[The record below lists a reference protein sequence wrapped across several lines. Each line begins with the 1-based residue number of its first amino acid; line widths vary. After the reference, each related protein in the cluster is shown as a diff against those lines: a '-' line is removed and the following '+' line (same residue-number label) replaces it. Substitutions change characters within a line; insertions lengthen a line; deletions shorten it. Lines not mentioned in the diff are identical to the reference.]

1 MSPVDP
7 NAVTHGLSPTG
18 RRIAGIVLPISGILI
33 LGAFLGIL
41 ITREASWI
49 TFFDN
54 FHWTVAYSAAALMAW
69 FGVAEAES
77 DTKVPRRWFAV
88 GLTLHA
94 LGQILWDI
102 QVAFG
107 SNSFPGPSDLFYLS
121 LGPCI
126 LLGLVEALR
135 RNVGRLVFRTV
146 MLDVASLVG
155 AVMMVTLTLF
165 LPHRGSTE
173 LGALLVMVAY
183 PVGLLGAASVGV
195 LMIPTLRLRLDPGWL
210 VLLGALVLNGGLWM
224 HWNMLTLDGRLEA
237 GTFFNAS
244 ISIAALI
251 LGWGGRHW
259 KVIRRDDP
267 NWERRCEWILRLL
280 PLLVVIATSIA
291 VVMVLTLPEITPAV
305 RHLVP
310 ACAFVVAGFA
320 LARQSLLL
328 RERDEMLDA
337 LRQARELEFNY
348 QALFDTAQDGILIL
362 NGTAVEDCNPS
373 AQHLFGCGRQDL
385 IGSSFLVFCPELQ
398 PDGTRSGP
406 LFSEYSVPAVAGQP
420 QFFEWMIRQRDGRDA
435 LTEVR
440 LNLFEGGGR
449 PRLQAVIRDVGDRR
463 KAERELRQ
471 RLELESRFSKLAR
484 NVPGVL
490 FALKMDPLGGVSL
503 PYLSPKS
510 ESILGVRSES
520 PGEDGRRLLARL
532 HREDVRKVIESLR
545 WSAESLSPW
554 NEEFRTVPAYRGE
567 TWIEGRAIPERQVT
581 GDTLWH
587 GILLDITQRR
597 SSQVAMDRGRRELQ
611 LILDSVP
618 AMIFYKDR
626 QHRILRVNAEAG
638 RITGLASEQVEGFTD
653 SELNR
658 AEAADYIRD
667 EEEVMA
673 SGVAKRGIVEP
684 LRTADGIRWMLT
696 DKLPYRDESGQ
707 IVGVIGFALDI
718 TERKRAEDERKRLAA
733 DLLQSQKMEAIGQ
746 LAGGV
751 AHDFNNILA
760 VIHCNASLLQDSIR
774 DPRSAELVKQIFG
787 AVDRAARM
795 IRQLL
800 LVGRRKPMDPAD
812 LDVGEVVTAMVSLLR
827 PLVGKAITIE
837 IDVEPGL
844 PQAHADASMLE
855 QVLLNLTVNARDAM
869 PSGGMLKILVRR
881 IAIASESLPSHPDA
895 RVGEFVKLS
904 VVDQGT
910 GIPPE
915 VMPHIF
921 EPFFTTKDQGKGT
934 GLGLSTVYGIVRE
947 HLGWLEVETETGR
960 GTAVHVYL
968 PLGSSEIRVIRRD
981 PSLGALPSSKGGAT
995 ILLVEDQ
1002 PALRSV
1008 ARALLEHFGYQVI
1021 EAPDGRAA
1029 LALWKTQRDQIDLLF
1044 TDLVMPSG
1052 VSGKDL
1058 AIELRKDRPDLPIL
1072 FTSGFSREMLDDP
1085 ASKSSVVGGFLAKP
1099 YTADRLSMAVEKALR
1114 TVGVRIESER
1124 RLVDRGG
1131 TL

>member
-1 MSPVDP
+1 M
-7 NAVTHGLSPTG
+7 G
-18 RRIAGIVLPISGILI
+18 RRIAGSVLPISGMLI

-41 ITREASWI
+41 TTRDASWI

-54 FHWTVAYSAAALMAW
+54 LHWTVAYSAAALLAW

-77 DTKVPRRWFAV
+77 DARLPRRWFAV
-88 GLTLHA
+88 GLTLYA
-94 LGQILWDI
+94 VGQILWDI
-102 QVAFG
+102 QVAVG
-107 SNSFPGPSDLFYLS
+107 NNPFPGPSDLFYLW
-121 LGPCI
+121 LGPCT

-135 RNVGRLVFRTV
+135 RNVGRLEFRTV
-146 MLDVASLVG
+146 MLDAISLAG
-155 AVMMVTLTLF
+155 AVLMVTLTLY
-165 LPHRGSTE
+165 LPRRGGTE
-173 LGALLVMVAY
+173 VGSLLVMVAY
-183 PVGLLGAASVGV
+183 PVGLLGAASVGA
-195 LMIPTLRLRLDPGWL
+195 LMIPTLRLRADPGWL
-210 VLLGALVLNGGLWM
+210 VLLAALVLNGGLWM
-224 HWNMLTLDGRLEA
+224 RWNILTLDDRLGT
-237 GTFFNAS
+237 GTFFNAGF
-244 ISIAALI
+244 SIAALI
-251 LGWGGRHW
+251 LGWGARHW
-259 KVIRRDDP
+259 KVVRRDDP
-267 NWERRCEWILRLL
+267 SWERRCEWILRLM
-280 PLLVVIATSIA
+280 PLLVVIAASIA
-291 VVMVLTLPEITPAV
+291 VVMVLTLPGITPAV

-328 RERDEMLDA
+328 RERDRLLDA
-337 LRQARELEFNY
+337 QRQARELEFNY
-348 QALFDTAQDGILIL
+348 QALFETAQDGILIL
-362 NGTAVEDCNPS
+362 NGTVVEDCNPS
-373 AQHLFGCGRQDL
+373 AQHLFGCGRRDL

-406 LFSEYSVPAVAGQP
+406 LFAEFSVPAVAGQP

-440 LNLFEGGGR
+440 LNLLEGGVC
-449 PRLQAVIRDVGDRR
+449 PRLQAVIRDVGERR
-463 KAERELRQ
+463 KAERELHQ

-510 ESILGVRSES
+510 ESILGVRPES

-532 HREDVRKVIESLR
+532 HRDDVRKVIETLR

-554 NEEFRTVPAYRGE
+554 HEEFRTVAAYRGE

-587 GILLDITQRR
+587 GILLDISQRR
-597 SSQVAMDRGRRELQ
+597 SAEVAMERGRRELQ

-626 QHRILRVNAEAG
+626 HHRILRVNAEAG
-638 RITGLASEQVEGFTD
+638 RITGLAREQVEGFTD
-653 SELNR
+653 GELHR
-658 AEAADYIRD
+658 EEAAAYIRD
-667 EEEVMA
+667 EEEVMTT
-673 SGVAKRGIVEP
+673 GLAKRGIVEP
-684 LRTADGIRWMLT
+684 LRAAGGIRWMLT

-707 IVGVIGFALDI
+707 IVGIIGFSLDI
-718 TERKRAEDERKRLAA
+718 TERKRAEDERKKLAA
-733 DLLQSQKMEAIGQ
+733 ELLQSQKMEAIGQ

-760 VIHCNASLLQDSIR
+760 VIHCNASLLQDSVR
-774 DPRSAELVKQIFG
+774 DPRSAELVNQIFG

-812 LDVGEVVTAMVSLLR
+812 LDVGEVVTAMASLLQ
-827 PLVGKAITIE
+827 PLVGKAITIN

-844 PQAHADASMLE
+844 PQARADASMLE

-869 PSGGMLKILVRR
+869 PSGGVLKILVRR
-881 IAIASESLPSHPDA
+881 IAISSESLPAHPDA
-895 RVGEFVKLS
+895 RVGEFVRVS
-904 VVDQGT
+904 VIDHGT

-915 VMPHIF
+915 VMPRIF

-947 HLGWLEVETETGR
+947 HLGWIEVETEAGR
-960 GTAVHVYL
+960 GTAIHIYL
-968 PLGSSEIRVIRRD
+968 PSGSSEVWATKRD
-981 PSLGALPSSKGGAT
+981 PARGANPGAGAT

-1008 ARALLEHFGYQVI
+1008 ARALLEHFGYRVI

-1029 LALWKTQRDQIDLLF
+1029 LELWRTQRDGVDLLF

-1052 VSGKDL
+1052 VSGKEL
-1058 AIELRKDRPDLPIL
+1058 AVELRKDRPELPIL

-1085 ASKSSVVGGFLAKP
+1085 ASKSSVTGGFLAKP
-1099 YTADRLSMAVEKALR
+1099 YTAERLSMAVEKALR
-1114 TVGVRIESER
+1114 AAGARNGSETQN
-1124 RLVDRGG
+1124 G
-1131 TL
+1131 

>member
-1 MSPVDP
+1 MSPADP
-7 NAVTHGLSPTG
+7 NAVARGLSPTG
-18 RRIAGIVLPISGILI
+18 RRMVGFVLPISVLLI

-41 ITREASWI
+41 TSRDAAWI

-54 FHWTVAYSAAALMAW
+54 LHWTVAYSTAALLAW
-69 FGVAEAES
+69 LGVVEAES
-77 DTKVPRRWFAV
+77 VSRLPRRWFAV
-88 GLTLHA
+88 ALTLYA
-94 LGQILWDI
+94 IGQFLWDI
-102 QVAFG
+102 QVAVG
-107 SNSFPGPSDLFYLS
+107 NNPFPGPSDLFYLW
-121 LGPCI
+121 LGPCC
-126 LLGLVEALR
+126 LLGLLEALR
-135 RNVGRLVFRTV
+135 RSVSRLEFRTV
-146 MLDVASLVG
+146 MLDAISLTG
-155 AVMMVTLTLF
+155 AVLMVTLTLY
-165 LPHRGSTE
+165 LPRRGGTDVGSI
-173 LGALLVMVAY
+173 LVMVAY
-183 PVGLLGAASVGV
+183 PVGLLGAACVGV
-195 LMIPTLRLRLDPGWL
+195 LMIPTLHLRAEPGWL
-210 VLLGALVLNGGLWM
+210 VFLAALVLNGGLWM
-224 HWNMLTLDGRLEA
+224 RWNILTLDDQLGT

-244 ISIAALI
+244 FSIAALL
-251 LGWGGRHW
+251 LGWGARYW

-267 NWERRCEWILRLL
+267 VWERRCEWILRLL
-280 PLLVVIATSIA
+280 PLLVVIAASIA

-328 RERDEMLDA
+328 RERDRMLDA
-337 LRQARELEFNY
+337 QRQARELEFNY
-348 QALFDTAQDGILIL
+348 QALFETAQDGILIL

-373 AQHLFGCGRQDL
+373 ALHLFGCGRRDL
-385 IGSSFLVFCPELQ
+385 IGSSLLVFSPELQ

-406 LFSEYSVPAVAGQP
+406 HFDLFSAPAVAGRP
-420 QFFEWMIRQRDGRDA
+420 QFFEWMIRQRDGQEA

-440 LNLFEGGGR
+440 LNLLEGGDR
-449 PRLQAVIRDVGDRR
+449 PRLQAVIRDVGERR
-463 KAERELRQ
+463 KAEQELRQ

-510 ESILGVRSES
+510 ESILGVRPES

-532 HREDVRKVIESLR
+532 HRDDVRKVIDSLR

-554 NEEFRTVPAYRGE
+554 QEEFRTAAAYRGE
-567 TWIEGRAIPERQVT
+567 TWIEGRAIPEKQVT

-587 GILLDITQRR
+587 GILLDISQRR
-597 SSQVAMDRGRRELQ
+597 SAEVAMERGRRELQ

-626 QHRILRVNAEAG
+626 QHRILRVNAEAA
-638 RITGLASEQVEGFTD
+638 RITGLAREQVEGFTD
-653 SELNR
+653 RELDR
-658 AEAADYIRD
+658 AEASDYVRD
-667 EEEVMA
+667 EEEVMTT
-673 SGVAKRGIVEP
+673 GVAKRGIVEP
-684 LRTADGIRWMLT
+684 LQAAGGIRWMLT

-707 IVGVIGFALDI
+707 IVGTIGFSLDI
-718 TERKRAEDERKRLAA
+718 TERKRAEDERRKLAG

-751 AHDFNNILA
+751 AHDFNNVLA

-774 DPRSAELVKQIFG
+774 EPRSAELVNQILN

-800 LVGRRKPMDPAD
+800 LVGRRKPMEPAD
-812 LDVGEVVTAMVSLLR
+812 LEVGEVVTAMASLLR
-827 PLVGKAITIE
+827 PLVGKAITID
-837 IDVEPGL
+837 IDVEPGV
-844 PQAHADASMLE
+844 PRARADASMLE

-881 IAIASESLPSHPDA
+881 IDLVPQSLPAHPDA
-895 RVGEFVKLS
+895 RAGAFVRLS
-904 VVDQGT
+904 VVDQGS

-915 VMPHIF
+915 VLPRIF
-921 EPFFTTKDQGKGT
+921 EPFFSTKDQGKGT
-934 GLGLSTVYGIVRE
+934 GLGLSTVYGIIRE
-947 HLGWLEVETETGR
+947 HLGWIDVETELGR
-960 GTAVHVYL
+960 GTSMHVYL
-968 PLGSSEIRVIRRD
+968 PVAASEVVSSRLQ
-981 PSLGALPSSKGGAT
+981 PPPGGGPT

-1002 PALRSV
+1002 QALRTV
-1008 ARALLEHFGYQVI
+1008 ARALLDRLGYQVI

-1029 LALWKTQRDQIDLLF
+1029 LEVWKTQGNRIDLLF
-1044 TDLVMPSG
+1044 TDLVMPNG

-1058 AIELRKDRPDLPIL
+1058 AIAVRKDRPELPVL

-1085 ASKSSVVGGFLAKP
+1085 ASKSSVPGGFLAKP
-1099 YTADRLSMAVEKALR
+1099 YTAERLSMAVEKALR
-1114 TVGVRIESER
+1114 TVGVRSEWESRLLER
-1124 RLVDRGG
+1124 GD